1 MQTKKKMNPGLRRL
15 TLSALA
21 AAALAIPLI
30 PLGTSLSVHADEPL
44 KIGFLVKMPEQA
56 WFINEQKA
64 ATALGKQ
71 DGFTVINIGTPDG
84 EKVLSAID
92 NLGAQGAKGF
102 VICAP
107 DVRLGPAIRA
117 RAKTYNMK
125 FVTVDDQLVDSSG
138 KPLADVPHLGM
149 SAFKIGN
156 QVGQAISDEMK
167 KRGWKPEEVGALRI
181 TDYEL
186 PTAKART
193 DGATQSLLA
202 NGFKKANIFDAP
214 QKTTD
219 DEGGFNAASP
229 VLAQHPDIKLWVVY
243 AINEETVLGAVRA
256 TEQLHI
262 PSADVI
268 GVGING
274 AGEAFAEF
282 QKKEPTGF
290 YGTIAVSSTNHGKQ
304 SAENLVDWIKT
315 GKQPPAD
322 TQTTGKLMVRGNW
335 QDVRKELGI

>member
-1 MQTKKKMNPGLRRL
+1 MTSKFRRMTLR
-15 TLSALA
+15 AVLA
-21 AAALAIPLI
+21 AMCIT
-30 PLGTSLSVHADEPL
+30 PLGMSVAAHADTPV

-64 ATALGKQ
+64 ASALGQKE
-71 DGFTVINIGTPDG
+71 GFSVVNIGTPDG
-84 EKVLSAID
+84 EKVLAAID
-92 NLGAQGAKGF
+92 NLGAQGAQGF

-107 DVRLGPAIRA
+107 DVRLGPAIQA
-117 RAKTYNMK
+117 RAKRYNMK

-138 KPLADVPHLGM
+138 KPLVGVPHLGM

-181 TDYEL
+181 SDYEL
-186 PTAKART
+186 PTAKLRT
-193 DGATQSLLA
+193 DGATQTLLA
-202 NGFKKANIFDAP
+202 NGFKKDNIFDAP

-229 VLAQHPDIKLWVVY
+229 VLAQHPNIKKWVVF
-243 AINEETVLGAVRA
+243 ALNEETVLGAVRA

-290 YGTIAVSSTNHGKQ
+290 YGTIAVSSTNHGKDSTQ
-304 SAENLVDWIKT
+304 NLVDWIKN
-315 GKQPPAD
+315 GKVPPAD
-322 TQTTGKLMVRGNW
+322 TQTTGKLMTRDNW
-335 QDVRKELGI
+335 QAVRADLGI

>member
-1 MQTKKKMNPGLRRL
+1 MTSNIRRFTLR
-15 TLSALA
+15 AVLA
-21 AAALAIPLI
+21 ALCVA
-30 PLGTSLSVHADEPL
+30 PLGLSMAAHADSAA

-64 ATALGKQ
+64 ATALGQKEN
-71 DGFTVINIGTPDG
+71 FSVVNIGTPDG
-84 EKVLSAID
+84 EKVLAAID
-92 NLGAQGAKGF
+92 NLGAQGAQGF

-107 DVRLGPAIRA
+107 DVRLGPAIQA
-117 RAKTYNMK
+117 RAKRYNMK

-138 KPLADVPHLGM
+138 KPLPGVPHLGM

-167 KRGWKPEEVGALRI
+167 KRGWNPNEVGALRI

-186 PTAKART
+186 PTAKLRT
-193 DGATQSLLA
+193 DGATQTLLA
-202 NGFKKANIFDAP
+202 NGFKKENIFDAP

-229 VLAQHPDIKLWVVY
+229 VLAQHPNIKKWVVF
-243 AINEETVLGAVRA
+243 ALNEESVLGAVRA

-262 PSADVI
+262 PAADVI

-282 QKKEPTGF
+282 QKKQPTGF
-290 YGTIAVSSTNHGKQ
+290 YGTIAVSSTNHGKE
-304 SAENLVDWIKT
+304 SAQNLIDWIRS
-315 GKQPPAD
+315 GKEPPAD
-322 TQTTGKLMVRGNW
+322 TQTTGKLMTRDNWTAVRS
-335 QDVRKELGI
+335 ELGI

>member
-1 MQTKKKMNPGLRRL
+1 MTSTIRRL
-15 TLSALA
+15 TLRAMLA
-21 AAALAIPLI
+21 AMCVA
-30 PLGTSLSVHADEPL
+30 PLGMSMAAHADGPV

-64 ATALGKQ
+64 ATAEGQK
-71 DGFTVINIGTPDG
+71 GNFSVVNIGTPDG
-84 EKVLSAID
+84 EKVLAAID
-92 NLGAQGAKGF
+92 NLGAQGAQGF

-107 DVRLGPAIRA
+107 DVRLGPAIEA
-117 RAKTYNMK
+117 RAKRYNMK

-138 KPLADVPHLGM
+138 KPLAGVPHLGM

-167 KRGWKPEEVGALRI
+167 KRGWNPDEVGALRI

-186 PTAKART
+186 PTAKLRT
-193 DGATQSLLA
+193 DGATQTLLA
-202 NGFKKANIFDAP
+202 NGFKKDNIFDAP

-219 DEGGFNAASP
+219 DEGGFNAVSP
-229 VLAQHPDIKLWVVY
+229 VLAQHPNIKKWVIY
-243 AINEETVLGAVRA
+243 ALNEETVLGAVRA

-262 PSADVI
+262 PAADVI

-290 YGTIAVSSTNHGKQ
+290 YGTIAVSSTNHGKW
-304 SAENLVDWIKT
+304 STDNLVNWIRD
-315 GKQPPAD
+315 GKMPPAD
-322 TQTTGKLMVRGNW
+322 TQTTGKLMTRDNWTAVRA
-335 QDVRKELGI
+335 ELGI

>member
-1 MQTKKKMNPGLRRL
+1 MQRKLRRL

-21 AAALAIPLI
+21 ATLCLAPLAA
-30 PLGTSLSVHADEPL
+30 SVPARADEPL

-64 ATALGKQ
+64 ATALGQK
-71 DGFTVINIGTPDG
+71 DGFSVVNIGTPDG

-107 DVRLGPAIRA
+107 DVRLGPAIAA
-117 RAKTYNMK
+117 RAKRYNMK

-138 KPLADVPHLGM
+138 KPLGNVPHLGM

-167 KRGWKPEEVGALRI
+167 RRGWKPEEVGALR
-181 TDYEL
+181 TTNYEL
-186 PTAKART
+186 PTAKLRT

-202 NGFKKANIFDAP
+202 GGFKKENIFDAP

-219 DEGGFNAASP
+219 DEGGFNAVSP
-229 VLAQHPDIKLWVVY
+229 VLARHPDIKKWVIF
-243 AINEETVLGAVRA
+243 ALNEETVLGGVRA

-290 YGTIAVSSTNHGKQ
+290 FGTIAVSSTNHGKD
-304 SAENLVDWIKT
+304 STANLVDWIKT

>member
-1 MQTKKKMNPGLRRL
+1 MTSKLRRL
-15 TLSALA
+15 TLSAMA
-21 AAALAIPLI
+21 AAALAAPFA
-30 PLGTSLSVHADEPL
+30 VHLAAQADEPL

-64 ATALGKQ
+64 ATAVGQK
-71 DGFTVINIGTPDG
+71 DGISVVNIGTPDG
-84 EKVLSAID
+84 EKVLTAID

-107 DVRLGPAIRA
+107 DVRLGPAIEA
-117 RAKTYNMK
+117 RAKRYNMK
-125 FVTVDDQLVDSSG
+125 FVTVDDQLVDSTG

-149 SAFKIGN
+149 SAVKIGN
-156 QVGQAISDEMK
+156 QVGQALTDEMK
-167 KRGWKPEEVGALRI
+167 RRGWKPEEVGALRI

-186 PTAKART
+186 PTAKQRT
-193 DGATQSLLA
+193 DGATQTLLA
-202 NGFKKANIFDAP
+202 NGFPKANIFDAP

-219 DEGGFNAASP
+219 DEGGFNAVSP
-229 VLAQHPDIKLWVVY
+229 VLAQHPNIKKWVIF
-243 AINEETVLGAVRA
+243 ALNEETVLGGVRA

-262 PSADVI
+262 PATDVI

-290 YGTIAVSSTNHGKQ
+290 FGTIAVSSTNHGKQ
-304 SAENLVDWIKT
+304 STENLVDWIKT
-315 GKQPPAD
+315 GKEPPAD
-322 TQTTGKLMVRGNW
+322 TQTTGKLMVRSNW
-335 QDVRKELGI
+335 EDVRKELGI

>member
-1 MQTKKKMNPGLRRL
+1 MNRKLNRNLRRL
-15 TLSALA
+15 TLTAIA
-21 AAALAIPLI
+21 AATLGIPFA
-30 PLGTSLSVHADEPL
+30 TQMSAHADEPL
-44 KIGFLVKMPEQA
+44 KVGFLVKMPEQA

-64 ATALGKQ
+64 ATALSQ
-71 DGFTVINIGTPDG
+71 QEHFTVVNIGTPDG

-107 DVRLGPAIRA
+107 DVRLGPAIEA
-117 RAKTYNMK
+117 RAKRYNMK
-125 FVTVDDQLVDSSG
+125 FVTVDDQLVDSTG

-149 SAFKIGN
+149 SAIKIGN
-156 QVGQAISDEMK
+156 QVGTEISDEIK
-167 KRGWKPEEVGALRI
+167 KRGWNPDEVGALRI

-186 PTAKART
+186 PTAKQRT
-193 DGATQSLLA
+193 DGATQTLLA
-202 NGFKKANIFDAP
+202 GGFKKDNIFDAP

-229 VLAQHPDIKLWVVY
+229 VLSQHPNIKKWVIF
-243 AINEETVLGAVRA
+243 ALNEESVLGAVRA
-256 TEQLHI
+256 TEQLKI
-262 PSADVI
+262 PGSDVI

-290 YGTIAVSSTNHGKQ
+290 YGTIAVSSTNHGKDSTQ
-304 SAENLVDWIKT
+304 NLVDWIKS

-322 TQTTGKLMVRGNW
+322 TQTTGKLMVRANW
-335 QDVRKELGI
+335 LDVRKELGI

>member
-1 MQTKKKMNPGLRRL
+1 MNQKLRRL
-15 TLSALA
+15 ALSAVA
-21 AAALAIPLI
+21 AAVLAVPFAAQV
-30 PLGTSLSVHADEPL
+30 SVRADEPL

-64 ATALGKQ
+64 ATAIGQK
-71 DGFTVINIGTPDG
+71 DGFSVVNIGTPDG
-84 EKVLSAID
+84 EKVLAAID

-107 DVRLGPAIRA
+107 DVRLGPAIEA
-117 RAKTYNMK
+117 RAKRYNMK
-125 FVTVDDQLVDSSG
+125 FVTVDDQLVDSTG
-138 KPLADVPHLGM
+138 KPLGDVPHLGM
-149 SAFKIGN
+149 SAIKIGN

-167 KRGWKPEEVGALRI
+167 RRGWKPEEVGALRI

-186 PTAKART
+186 PTARQRT

-202 NGFKKANIFDAP
+202 NGFKKENIFDAP

-219 DEGGFNAASP
+219 DEGGFNAVSP
-229 VLAQHPDIKLWVVY
+229 VLAQHPNIKKWVIF
-243 AINEETVLGAVRA
+243 ALNEETVLGGVRA

-262 PSADVI
+262 PASDVI

-304 SAENLVDWIKT
+304 STENLVEWIKT

-322 TQTTGKLMVRGNW
+322 TQTTGELMVRGNW
-335 QDVRKELGI
+335 ESVRKELGI

>member
-1 MQTKKKMNPGLRRL
+1 MNQKLRRL
-15 TLSALA
+15 TLSAVA
-21 AAALAIPLI
+21 AAVLAVPFAAQ
-30 PLGTSLSVHADEPL
+30 VAVRADEPL

-64 ATALGKQ
+64 ATAVGQK
-71 DGFTVINIGTPDG
+71 DGFSVVNIGTPDG
-84 EKVLSAID
+84 EKVLAAID

-107 DVRLGPAIRA
+107 DVRLGPAIEA
-117 RAKTYNMK
+117 RAKRYNMK
-125 FVTVDDQLVDSSG
+125 FVTVDDQLVDSTG
-138 KPLADVPHLGM
+138 KPLGDVPHLGM
-149 SAFKIGN
+149 SAIKIGN

-167 KRGWKPEEVGALRI
+167 RRGWKPEEVGALRI

-186 PTAKART
+186 PTAKQRT

-202 NGFKKANIFDAP
+202 NGFKKENIFDAP

-219 DEGGFNAASP
+219 DEGGFNAVSP
-229 VLAQHPDIKLWVVY
+229 VLAQHPNIKKWVIF
-243 AINEETVLGAVRA
+243 ALNEETVLGGVRA

-262 PSADVI
+262 PASDVI

-304 SAENLVDWIKT
+304 STENLVEWIKT

-322 TQTTGKLMVRGNW
+322 TQTTGELMVRSNW
-335 QDVRKELGI
+335 ESVRKELGI

>member
-1 MQTKKKMNPGLRRL
+1 MQRKLRRL

-21 AAALAIPLI
+21 ATLCLAPLAA
-30 PLGTSLSVHADEPL
+30 SVPARADEPL

-64 ATALGKQ
+64 ATALGQK
-71 DGFTVINIGTPDG
+71 DGFSVVNIGTPDG

-107 DVRLGPAIRA
+107 DVRLGPAIAA
-117 RAKTYNMK
+117 RAKRYNMK

-138 KPLADVPHLGM
+138 KPLGNVPHLGM

-167 KRGWKPEEVGALRI
+167 RRGWKPEEVGALRI
-181 TDYEL
+181 TNYEL
-186 PTAKART
+186 PTAKLRT

-202 NGFKKANIFDAP
+202 GGFKKENIFDAP

-219 DEGGFNAASP
+219 DEGGFNAVSP
-229 VLAQHPDIKLWVVY
+229 VLARHPDIKKWVIF
-243 AINEETVLGAVRA
+243 ALNEETVLGGVRA

-290 YGTIAVSSTNHGKQ
+290 FGTIAVSSTNHGKD
-304 SAENLVDWIKT
+304 SAANLVEWIKT

>member
-1 MQTKKKMNPGLRRL
+1 MQRKLRRL

-21 AAALAIPLI
+21 ATLCLAPLAA
-30 PLGTSLSVHADEPL
+30 SVPARADEPL

-64 ATALGKQ
+64 ATALGQK
-71 DGFTVINIGTPDG
+71 DGFSVVNIGTPDG

-107 DVRLGPAIRA
+107 DVRLGPAIAA
-117 RAKTYNMK
+117 RAKRYNMK

-138 KPLADVPHLGM
+138 KPLGNVPHLGM

-167 KRGWKPEEVGALRI
+167 RRGWKPEEVGALRI
-181 TDYEL
+181 TNYEL
-186 PTAKART
+186 PTAKLRT

-202 NGFKKANIFDAP
+202 GGFKKENIFDAP

-219 DEGGFNAASP
+219 DEAR
-229 VLAQHPDIKLWVVY
+229 HPDIKKWVIF
-243 AINEETVLGAVRA
+243 ALNEETVLGGVRA

-290 YGTIAVSSTNHGKQ
+290 FGTIAVSSTNHGKD
-304 SAENLVDWIKT
+304 STANLVDWIKT

>member
-1 MQTKKKMNPGLRRL
+1 MTSKLRRL
-15 TLSALA
+15 TLC
-21 AAALAIPLI
+21 AALAVSFAAPFAMQ
-30 PLGTSLSVHADEPL
+30 SAVKADEPL

-71 DGFTVINIGTPDG
+71 DGFSVVNIGTPDG
-84 EKVLSAID
+84 EKVLAAID

-107 DVRLGPAIRA
+107 DVRLGPAIKA
-117 RAKTYNMK
+117 RAKKYGMK

-156 QVGQAISDEMK
+156 QVGQAITDEMK
-167 KRGWKPEEVGALRI
+167 KRGWKPEEVGAVRI

-186 PTAKART
+186 PTAKLRT

-202 NGFKKANIFDAP
+202 GGFKKENIFDAP

-229 VLAQHPDIKLWVVY
+229 VLAKHPNIKKWVIF
-243 AINEETVLGAVRA
+243 ALNEESVLGGVRA

-262 PSADVI
+262 PSKDVI

-304 SAENLVDWIKT
+304 STQNLVDWIKA
-315 GKQPPAD
+315 GKQPAAD
-322 TQTTGKLMVRGNW
+322 TQTTGKLMTRDNW

>member
-1 MQTKKKMNPGLRRL
+1 MTSKIRRL
-15 TLSALA
+15 TLRA
-21 AAALAIPLI
+21 AFAAMCIA
-30 PLGTSLSVHADEPL
+30 PLGMNVAAHADSPV

-64 ATALGKQ
+64 ATALGQKEN
-71 DGFTVINIGTPDG
+71 FSVVNIGTPDG
-84 EKVLSAID
+84 EKVLAAID
-92 NLGAQGAKGF
+92 NLGAQGAQGF

-107 DVRLGPAIRA
+107 DVRLGPAIQA
-117 RAKTYNMK
+117 RAKRYNMK

-138 KPLADVPHLGM
+138 KPLGNVPHLGM

-156 QVGQAISDEMK
+156 QVGQAITDEMK
-167 KRGWKPEEVGALRI
+167 RRGWKPEEVGALRI

-186 PTAKART
+186 PTAKLRT

-202 NGFKKANIFDAP
+202 GGFKKENIFDAP

-229 VLAQHPDIKLWVVY
+229 VLAQHPNIKKWVVF
-243 AINEETVLGAVRA
+243 ALNEESVLGAVRA

-282 QKKEPTGF
+282 QKKQPTGF
-290 YGTIAVSSTNHGKQ
+290 YGTIAVSSTNHGKE
-304 SAENLVDWIKT
+304 SAENLVDWIRD
-315 GKQPPAD
+315 GKQPAAD
-322 TQTTGKLMVRGNW
+322 TQTTGKLMTRDNWTAVRA
-335 QDVRKELGI
+335 ELGI

>member
-1 MQTKKKMNPGLRRL
+1 
-15 TLSALA
+15 
-21 AAALAIPLI
+21 
-30 PLGTSLSVHADEPL
+30 
-44 KIGFLVKMPEQA
+44 
-56 WFINEQKA
+56 
-64 ATALGKQ
+64 
-71 DGFTVINIGTPDG
+71 
-84 EKVLSAID
+84 VLSAID

-107 DVRLGPAIRA
+107 DVRLGPAIQA
-117 RAKTYNMK
+117 RAKRYNMK

-138 KPLADVPHLGM
+138 KPLANVPHLGM

-167 KRGWKPEEVGALRI
+167 RRGWKPEEVGALRI
-181 TDYEL
+181 TNYEL
-186 PTAKART
+186 PTAKLRT
-193 DGATQSLLA
+193 DGATETLLA
-202 NGFKKANIFDAP
+202 GGFKKENIFDAP

-219 DEGGFNAASP
+219 DEGGFNASSP
-229 VLAQHPDIKLWVVY
+229 VLAKHPNIKKWVIF
-243 AINEETVLGAVRA
+243 ALNEESVLGGVRA

-262 PSADVI
+262 PAADVI

-290 YGTIAVSSTNHGKQ
+290 YGTIAVSSTMHGKE
-304 SAENLVDWIKT
+304 STENLVEWIKD

>member
-1 MQTKKKMNPGLRRL
+1 MNQQIRRL
-15 TLSALA
+15 TLRAIMAAMCVAPFALHGA
-21 AAALAIPLI
+21 AR
-30 PLGTSLSVHADEPL
+30 ADEPL

-64 ATALGKQ
+64 STALGQKEN
-71 DGFTVINIGTPDG
+71 FTSVNIGTPDG
-84 EKVLSAID
+84 EKVLAAID
-92 NLGAQGAKGF
+92 NLGAQGAQGF

-107 DVRLGPAIRA
+107 DVRLGPAIAA
-117 RAKTYNMK
+117 RAKRYNMK
-125 FVTVDDQLVDSSG
+125 FVSVDDQLVDSSG
-138 KPLADVPHLGM
+138 KPLSNVPHLGM

-156 QVGQAISDEMK
+156 QVGDAIAGEMK
-167 KRGWKPEEVGALRI
+167 RRGWKPEEVGALRI

-186 PTAKART
+186 PTAKLRT
-193 DGATQSLLA
+193 DGATQSLVA
-202 NGFKKANIFDAP
+202 SGFKKENIFDAP

-229 VLAQHPDIKLWVVY
+229 VLAQHPNVKKWVIF
-243 AINEETVLGAVRA
+243 ALNEESVLGGVRA

-282 QKKEPTGF
+282 QKKEQTGF
-290 YGTIAVSSTNHGKQ
+290 FGTIAVSSTNHGKQ
-304 SAENLVDWIKT
+304 SAQNLVDWIRS

-322 TQTTGKLMVRGNW
+322 TQTTGKLMTRENWKSVRS
-335 QDVRKELGI
+335 ELGI

>member
-1 MQTKKKMNPGLRRL
+1 MTSKLRRT
-15 TLSALA
+15 TLSAILA
-21 AAALAIPLI
+21 ATLAAPFAMQM
-30 PLGTSLSVHADEPL
+30 TAHADEPL
-44 KIGFLVKMPEQA
+44 KVGFLVKMPEQA

-64 ATALGKQ
+64 ATALGKK
-71 DGFTVINIGTPDG
+71 DGFTVVNIGTPDG
-84 EKVLSAID
+84 EKVLGAID

-107 DVRLGPAIRA
+107 DVRLGPAIQA
-117 RAKTYNMK
+117 RAKRYNMK
-125 FVTVDDQLVDSSG
+125 FVTVDDQLVDSTG
-138 KPLADVPHLGM
+138 KPLAGVPHLGM

-167 KRGWKPEEVGALRI
+167 KRGWKPEEVGAIRI

-186 PTAKART
+186 PTAKLRT
-193 DGATQSLLA
+193 DGATETLLA
-202 NGFKKANIFDAP
+202 NGFKKDNIFDAP

-229 VLAQHPDIKLWVVY
+229 VLSKHPNIKKWIVY
-243 AINEETVLGAVRA
+243 ALNEETVLGGVRA

-262 PSADVI
+262 PAADVI

-290 YGTIAVSSTNHGKQ
+290 YGTIAVSSTNHGRE
-304 SAENLVDWIKT
+304 STENLVDWIEK
-315 GKQPPAD
+315 GKMPPAD
-322 TQTTGKLMVRGNW
+322 TQTTGKLMTRDNWLQVRS
-335 QDVRKELGI
+335 DLGI

>member
-1 MQTKKKMNPGLRRL
+1 MTSTFRRL
-15 TLSALA
+15 TLRAMIA
-21 AAALAIPLI
+21 AMFAAPFAMH
-30 PLGTSLSVHADEPL
+30 GAAQADEPL

-64 ATALGKQ
+64 STALGKKEN
-71 DGFTVINIGTPDG
+71 FTSVNIGTPDG
-84 EKVLSAID
+84 EKVLAAID
-92 NLGAQGAKGF
+92 NLGAQGAQGF

-107 DVRLGPAIRA
+107 DVRLGPAIQA
-117 RAKTYNMK
+117 RAKRYNMK
-125 FVTVDDQLVDSSG
+125 FVSVDDQLVDSSG
-138 KPLADVPHLGM
+138 KPLAVPHLGM

-156 QVGQAISDEMK
+156 QVGDAIAGEMK
-167 KRGWKPEEVGALRI
+167 RRGWKPEEVGALRI

-186 PTAKART
+186 PTAKLRT
-193 DGATQSLLA
+193 DGATQALIA
-202 NGFKKANIFDAP
+202 GGFRKENIFDAP

-229 VLAQHPDIKLWVVY
+229 VLAQHPNIKKWVIF
-243 AINEETVLGAVRA
+243 ALNEESVLGGVRA

-262 PSADVI
+262 ASADVI

-282 QKKEPTGF
+282 QKKEQTGF
-290 YGTIAVSSTNHGKQ
+290 FGTIAVSSTNHGKD
-304 SAENLVDWIKT
+304 SAQNLVDWIRS

-322 TQTTGKLMVRGNW
+322 TQTTGKLMTRENWKSVRT
-335 QDVRKELGI
+335 ELGI

>member
-1 MQTKKKMNPGLRRL
+1 MQRKLRRL

-21 AAALAIPLI
+21 AAMCLGPLAA
-30 PLGTSLSVHADEPL
+30 SLPAHADEPL

-64 ATALGKQ
+64 ATDLGKK
-71 DGFTVINIGTPDG
+71 DGFSVVNIGTPDG

-107 DVRLGPAIRA
+107 DVRLGPAISA
-117 RAKTYNMK
+117 RAKKYDMK
-125 FVTVDDQLVDSSG
+125 FVTVDDQLVNSSG
-138 KPLADVPHLGM
+138 KPLANVPHLGM

-156 QVGQAISDEMK
+156 QVGQAITDEMK
-167 KRGWKPEEVGALRI
+167 RRGWKPEEVGALRI
-181 TDYEL
+181 TNYEL
-186 PTAKART
+186 PTAKLRT
-193 DGATQSLLA
+193 DGATQTLLA
-202 NGFKKANIFDAP
+202 GGFKKENIFDAP

-219 DEGGFNAASP
+219 DAGGFNAASP
-229 VLAQHPDIKLWVVY
+229 VLAQHPNIKKWVIF
-243 AINEETVLGAVRA
+243 ALNEETVLGGVRA
-256 TEQLHI
+256 TEQLKI
-262 PSADVI
+262 PAADVI

-282 QKKEPTGF
+282 QRKEPTGF
-290 YGTIAVSSTNHGKQ
+290 FGTIAVSSTNHGKD
-304 SAENLVDWIKT
+304 SAANLVNWIKG

-322 TQTTGKLMVRGNW
+322 TQTTGKLMTRSNW

>member
-1 MQTKKKMNPGLRRL
+1 MRGIFKKL
-15 TLSALA
+15 TLASVLGVALTAAVAPLSAQ
-21 AAALAIPLI
+21 
-30 PLGTSLSVHADEPL
+30 ADEPL

-64 ATALGKQ
+64 AAALGQQ
-71 DGFTVINIGTPDG
+71 DHFSVIEIGVPDG

-107 DVRLGPAIRA
+107 DVRLGPAIKA
-117 RAKTYNMK
+117 RAKRYNMK
-125 FVTVDDQLVDSSG
+125 FVSVDDQLVDSSG
-138 KPLADVPHLGM
+138 KPLTDVPHLGM

-156 QVGQAISDEMK
+156 QVGDAISAEMK
-167 KRGWKPEEVGALRI
+167 RRGWKPEDTAALQI

-186 PTAKART
+186 PTAKLRT
-193 DGATQSLLA
+193 DGATQTLLA
-202 NGFKKANIFDAP
+202 GGFKKENIFNAP

-229 VLAQHPDIKLWVVY
+229 VLSKHSDVKHWVIY

-262 PSADVI
+262 APTDVI

-282 QKKEPTGF
+282 QKKSATGF
-290 YGTIAVSSTNHGKQ
+290 YGTIAVSSTLHGRASTQ
-304 SAENLVDWIKT
+304 NLYDWITKNKT
-315 GKQPPAD
+315 PPMN
-322 TQTTGKLMVRGNW
+322 TETTGKLMTRDNW
-335 QDVRKELGI
+335 LDVRKELGI

>member
-1 MQTKKKMNPGLRRL
+1 MQSKKKMNPALRRL
-15 TLSALA
+15 TLSVLA
-21 AAALAIPLI
+21 AATLAI

-71 DGFTVINIGTPDG
+71 DNFTVINIGTPDG
-84 EKVLSAID
+84 EKVLGAID
-92 NLGAQGAKGF
+92 NLAAQGAKGF

-117 RAKTYNMK
+117 RAKSYNMK

-138 KPLADVPHLGM
+138 KALADVPHLGM

-202 NGFKKANIFDAP
+202 NGFKKENIFDAP

-229 VLAQHPDIKLWVVY
+229 VLAQHPNIKLWVVY

-290 YGTIAVSSTNHGKQ
+290 YGTIAVSSTNHGKE
-304 SAENLVDWIKT
+304 SAQNLVDWIKT

-322 TQTTGKLMVRGNW
+322 TQTTGKLMVRSNW

>member
-1 MQTKKKMNPGLRRL
+1 MQRKLRRL
-15 TLSALA
+15 TLSAMAAALCLGPLA
-21 AAALAIPLI
+21 AALPA
-30 PLGTSLSVHADEPL
+30 HADEPL

-64 ATALGKQ
+64 ATALGQK
-71 DGFTVINIGTPDG
+71 DGFSVVNIGTPDG

-107 DVRLGPAIRA
+107 DVRLGPAISA
-117 RAKTYNMK
+117 RAKKYDMK

-138 KPLADVPHLGM
+138 KPLANVPHLGM

-156 QVGQAISDEMK
+156 QVGQAITDEMK
-167 KRGWKPEEVGALRI
+167 RRGWKPEEVGALRI
-181 TDYEL
+181 TNYEL
-186 PTAKART
+186 PTAKLRT
-193 DGATQSLLA
+193 DGATQTLLA
-202 NGFKKANIFDAP
+202 GGFKKENIFDAP

-219 DEGGFNAASP
+219 DAGGFNAASP
-229 VLAQHPDIKLWVVY
+229 VLAQHPNIKKWVIF
-243 AINEETVLGAVRA
+243 ALNEETVLGGVRA
-256 TEQLHI
+256 TEQLKI
-262 PSADVI
+262 PAADVI

-282 QKKEPTGF
+282 QRKEPTGF
-290 YGTIAVSSTNHGKQ
+290 FGTIAVSSTNHGKD
-304 SAENLVDWIKT
+304 SAANLVNWIKG

-322 TQTTGKLMVRGNW
+322 TQTTGKLMTRSNW

>member
-1 MQTKKKMNPGLRRL
+1 MNNKLRRL
-15 TLSALA
+15 TLSTIASAL
-21 AAALAIPLI
+21 LAVPFMAQI
-30 PLGTSLSVHADEPL
+30 SAHADEPL
-44 KIGFLVKMPEQA
+44 KVGFLVKMPEQA
-56 WFINEQKA
+56 WFINEEKG
-64 ATALGKQ
+64 ATALGQKE
-71 DGFTVINIGTPDG
+71 GFSVVNIGTPDG

-107 DVRLGPAIRA
+107 DVRLGPAIQA
-117 RAKTYNMK
+117 RAKRYGMK

-138 KPLADVPHLGM
+138 KPLANVPHLGM
-149 SAFKIGN
+149 SAYKIGN
-156 QVGQAISDEMK
+156 QVGQSIADEMK
-167 KRGWKPEEVGALRI
+167 RRGWNPDEVGALQI

-186 PTAKART
+186 PTAKLRT
-193 DGATQSLLA
+193 DGATATLLA
-202 NGFKKANIFDAP
+202 NGFKKDNIFNAP

-219 DEGGFNAASP
+219 DEGGFNAVSP
-229 VLAQHPDIKLWVVY
+229 VLSQHPNIKKWVIY
-243 AINEETVLGAVRA
+243 ALNEESVLGAVRA

-262 PSADVI
+262 AAQDVI

-304 SAENLVDWIKT
+304 STENLVDWIRD

-322 TQTTGKLMVRGNW
+322 TQTTGKLMVRSNW
-335 QDVRKELGI
+335 VELRQELGI

>member
-1 MQTKKKMNPGLRRL
+1 MNHKLRRL
-15 TLSALA
+15 TLTAIA
-21 AAALAIPLI
+21 AAT
-30 PLGTSLSVHADEPL
+30 LGLPFASQMSARADEPL
-44 KIGFLVKMPEQA
+44 KVGFLVKMPEQA

-64 ATALGKQ
+64 ATALGQKEH
-71 DGFTVINIGTPDG
+71 FAVVNIGTPDG

-92 NLGAQGAKGF
+92 NLGAQGAQGF

-107 DVRLGPAIRA
+107 DVRLGPAIQA
-117 RAKTYNMK
+117 RAKRYNMK
-125 FVTVDDQLVDSSG
+125 FVTVDDQLVDSTG
-138 KPLADVPHLGM
+138 KPLATVPHLGM
-149 SAFKIGN
+149 SAIKIGN
-156 QVGQAISDEMK
+156 QVGTAIADEMK

-186 PTAKART
+186 PTAKQRT

-202 NGFKKANIFDAP
+202 SGFKKENIFDAP

-229 VLAQHPDIKLWVVY
+229 VLSQHPTIKKWVVF
-243 AINEETVLGAVRA
+243 ALNEETVLGAVRA

-262 PSADVI
+262 PSSDVI

-290 YGTIAVSSTNHGKQ
+290 FGTIAVSSTNHGKDSTQ
-304 SAENLVDWIKT
+304 NLVDWIKN
-315 GKQPPAD
+315 GKAPPAD
-322 TQTTGKLMVRGNW
+322 TQTTGKLMDRSNW

>member
-1 MQTKKKMNPGLRRL
+1 MNNKLRRL
-15 TLSALA
+15 TLSTIASALLAVPFMAQLSAHA
-21 AAALAIPLI
+21 A
-30 PLGTSLSVHADEPL
+30 EPL

-56 WFINEQKA
+56 WFINEEKG
-64 ATALGKQ
+64 ATALGQKE
-71 DGFTVINIGTPDG
+71 GFSVVNIGTPDG

-107 DVRLGPAIRA
+107 DVRLGPAIQA
-117 RAKTYNMK
+117 RAKRYGMK

-138 KPLADVPHLGM
+138 KPLANVPHLGM
-149 SAFKIGN
+149 SAYKIGN
-156 QVGQAISDEMK
+156 QVGQSIADEMK
-167 KRGWKPEEVGALRI
+167 RRGWNPDEVGALQI

-186 PTAKART
+186 PTAKLRT
-193 DGATQSLLA
+193 DGATATLLA
-202 NGFKKANIFDAP
+202 NGFKKDNIFNAP

-219 DEGGFNAASP
+219 DEGGFNAVSP
-229 VLAQHPDIKLWVVY
+229 VLSQHPNIKKWVIY
-243 AINEETVLGAVRA
+243 ALNEESVLGAVRA

-262 PSADVI
+262 AAQDVI

-304 SAENLVDWIKT
+304 STENLVDWIRD

-322 TQTTGKLMVRGNW
+322 TQTTGKLMVRSNW
-335 QDVRKELGI
+335 VELRQELGI